1 MSLLLYLQSSAGNL
15 SQSGNPIDSVDA
27 TEITE
32 KSVSILDL
40 LFEGGWYIIVPLFI
54 LSIYTVIIF
63 IERNRAI
70 NRALKEEQN
79 FMDKIKDYITEGKL
93 DSAKN
98 LCATT
103 QTPVARM
110 LEKGI
115 KKIGKPIKD
124 IAASIENV
132 GKLEVYSLEKNL
144 SGLATIAGAAP
155 MLGFLGTVIGMVQV
169 FLSMESTGSV
179 DVNAIAGG
187 TKVAMMTTIVGLI
200 VGIIAY
206 VAYNYLV
213 ARVTKAINKMEATS
227 IDFLDILDEPGN

>member
-1 MSLLLYLQSSAGNL
+1 MKLLLYLQSSAGNIT
-15 SQSGNPIDSVDA
+15 QPGNLTDSIDSVEA
-27 TEITE
+27 TEKT
-32 KSVSILDL
+32 VSILDL

-70 NRALKEEQN
+70 NRALKEEQH
-79 FMDKIKDYITEGKL
+79 FMDKIKDYITDGKL

-103 QTPVARM
+103 PSPVARM

-132 GKLEVYSLEKNL
+132 GKLEVYSLERNL

-213 ARVTKAINKMEATS
+213 ARVTKAIAKMEATS
-227 IDFLDILDEPGN
+227 IDFLDILDEPGK